1 MLPGLHPGLHDQRSI
16 VRIES
21 NHCPCRENDA
31 LVEKLQVSA
40 PGSQPLRFHT
50 RYSTGL
56 LFQVHALDALHALL
70 AQLPC
75 LRPQAHALSSMQ

>member
-1 MLPGLHPGLHDQRSI
+1 ML
-16 VRIES
+16 
-21 NHCPCRENDA
+21 CRENDA

-56 LFQVHALDALHALL
+56 LFQVHALDALHAPLTR
-70 AQLPC
+70 
-75 LRPQAHALSSMQ
+75 LRSFRLQAHALSPMQHQSSCCTLQPVRCCGM

>member
-1 MLPGLHPGLHDQRSI
+1 ML
-16 VRIES
+16 
-21 NHCPCRENDA
+21 CRENDA

-56 LFQVHALDALHALL
+56 LFQVHALDALHALHAPL
-70 AQLPC
+70 TR
-75 LRPQAHALSSMQ
+75 LRSFRLQAHALSPMQHQSSCCTLQPVRCCGM

>member
-1 MLPGLHPGLHDQRSI
+1 M
-16 VRIES
+16 
-21 NHCPCRENDA
+21 
-31 LVEKLQVSA
+31 EKLQVSA

-56 LFQVHALDALHALL
+56 LFQVHALDALHALHPLL

-75 LRPQAHALSSMQ
+75 LRMQAHASSPMKHQTAACTSQ